1 MRGADGPEVFSSPI
15 SGSMTVADLPLPAKS
30 RMARSL
36 AYPAEAAADSTPR
49 VLRIENFDRGL
60 VGSSPE
66 ATVIGQP
73 GGDSRPRLL
82 ILNISLLCYTLLA
95 R

>member
-1 MRGADGPEVFSSPI
+1 
-15 SGSMTVADLPLPAKS
+15 MTVADLPLPAKS

-36 AYPAEAAADSTPR
+36 ACPAEAALDSIDR

-66 ATVIGQP
+66 AMVIGQP

-82 ILNISLLCYTLLA
+82 ILNISLLWAIRYS
-95 R
+95 RVKG